1 MSESNPRWNGI
12 VNWLL
17 LLSLTTTLLMED
29 LTFVE
34 FSYFYTLVAVF
45 NFVVNMNSMLLGAMA
60 FFELI
65 VVVQL
70 LFAPAIQYAF
80 FQGSEVSNLFYIN
93 MMVTEREYFG
103 FAVYA
108 ILMLRILLWVGK
120 DRLSTPIRIRGHEMR
135 LKRFSL
141 FLIASGLLG
150 SIAFAILSLNTMSF
164 VRVLVINLIPT
175 GLLFLHII
183 QIQKGTSRFVLL
195 SKPGIIFLLWFS
207 ISALGNAM
215 FGQLLMWFLLF
226 VLGSFEFRP
235 QSLARRIVFIA
246 CGFICVLALQASKQT
261 YRGELHLGR
270 NSGLSTFYDA
280 LVQGGRTLTDESSMR
295 FFQVNAHMRLNQGRI
310 LSHVIEKCD
319 REGIRENGKRL
330 GTNILASVV
339 PRIIWK
345 DKPMAGG
352 DVNIQKYTS
361 VNLNSNTNMNISPL
375 GDFYIDFGP
384 FWAIIFSGVFGFLI
398 RSLMRSLMQLYEN
411 DDRWLPFI
419 PFLLSGVLVIE
430 TDFLSVL
437 NFTVKSMLFLSFC
450 LWIHRL
456 LGGLRHRDAYE
467 NSECH

>member
-1 MSESNPRWNGI
+1 MSKSNPGWNGI

-34 FSYFYTLVAVF
+34 FSYFYALVAVF

-150 SIAFAILSLNTMSF
+150 SVAFAILSLNTMSF

-235 QSLARRIVFIA
+235 QSLTRRIVFIA
-246 CGFICVLALQASKQT
+246 CGFICVLVLQASKQA

-295 FFQVNAHMRLNQGRI
+295 FFQVNAHMRI
-310 LSHVIEKCD
+310 KP
-319 REGIRENGKRL
+319 
-330 GTNILASVV
+330 GTNS
-339 PRIIWK
+339 
-345 DKPMAGG
+345 
-352 DVNIQKYTS
+352 QS
-361 VNLNSNTNMNISPL
+361 
-375 GDFYIDFGP
+375 
-384 FWAIIFSGVFGFLI
+384 
-398 RSLMRSLMQLYEN
+398 
-411 DDRWLPFI
+411 
-419 PFLLSGVLVIE
+419 
-430 TDFLSVL
+430 
-437 NFTVKSMLFLSFC
+437 C
-450 LWIHRL
+450 HRKV
-456 LGGLRHRDAYE
+456 
-467 NSECH
+467 